1 MYVLS
6 TLYALRQYIGLEADD
21 TSEDA
26 RLLDALSSA
35 SATIERHTGRR
46 FLPRQESILHT
57 MNRQNRSELLL
68 ADDLLTLQS
77 LTNGDGTAIALE
89 DVVQVSSGVLIL
101 TNGATF
107 TYVNTVEKAIT
118 VTGIWGYHPNGS
130 SAWVDSDDTV
140 QDASL
145 SSSASTITVTD
156 ADAGTSPRFQ
166 IGQLLRIEDEY
177 LVITGVNTST
187 NILTVERGAQGT
199 TATTHA
205 NGTAIEIY
213 KVPSDI
219 VQLTLRWA
227 LWLYREPDSFA
238 RYLPPILAESIA
250 GLRRIGVGG

>member
-6 TLYALRQYIGLEADD
+6 TLYALRQHIGLEASD
-21 TSEDA
+21 TSEDM

-35 SATIERHTGRR
+35 SASIERHTQRR

-57 MNRQNRSELLL
+57 MNPQNRSELLL

-77 LTNGDGTAIALE
+77 ITNGDGTTIAID
-89 DVVQVSSGVLIL
+89 DVIHVSSGVIIL

-107 TYVNTVEKAIT
+107 SYVNTVEKSIN
-118 VTGIWGYHPNGS
+118 VRGIWGYHPNWTT
-130 SAWVDSDDTV
+130 AWADSNDTV

-145 SSSASTITVTD
+145 SSSVSTITVTD

-166 IGQLLRIEDEY
+166 VGQLIRIEDEY
-177 LVITGVNTST
+177 LVITAVDTST

-205 NGTAIEIY
+205 NGATIEIY
-213 KVPSDI
+213 QVPNDI
-219 VQLTLRWA
+219 RQLTLRWA

-238 RYLPPILAESIA
+238 RYIPPILAESIA
-250 GLRRIGVGG
+250 GFRRIGVGN